1 MKKALQGWLEQ
12 WFCVTEESLSL
23 SGFGQGSPLLCGM
36 LMNLCLVPLLRL
48 PLCLHCAA
56 SESLLYLECSFKE
69 SNSRADSW

>member
-1 MKKALQGWLEQ
+1 MKKVLQGSLEQ

-23 SGFGQGSPLLCGM
+23 SGFGQGSLLLCGM

>member
-1 MKKALQGWLEQ
+1 MKKVPQGWLER

-23 SGFGQGSPLLCGM
+23 SAFGQGSPLLRGM